1 MNADRRALLR
11 SIKVLFF
18 NQAEVEYY
26 SKLASVDLNTIN
38 YYIILITTPLKHFA
52 ALDYFHDIIKYL
64 NLCYCG
70 GYIPLHGLDKVIRTM
85 KLLVSQIEVYLYIG
99 GTSDSNAIPYV
110 NLIDTLHLNQFITI
124 HNEWE
129 TRGK

>member
-1 MNADRRALLR
+1 VYDTLVLDKKTVLPGTKKAKECMNADRRALLR

-70 GYIPLHGLDKVIRTM
+70 G
-85 KLLVSQIEVYLYIG
+85 
-99 GTSDSNAIPYV
+99 
-110 NLIDTLHLNQFITI
+110 
-124 HNEWE
+124 
-129 TRGK
+129 